1 MDYEKNIINVCLFIL
16 VVTVLTA
23 IVFKFE
29 KTSFYIIKIH
39 DDKLSRNAQNLID
52 EIKFIEEIKNLE
64 LLLTKNNH
72 DFKLSKERVLSYL
85 KKSNYIATSS
95 VYTSRF
101 KNEREDLFACIS
113 DYSEDNKQ
121 YNKCAQKY
129 MSKIV
134 IKD

>member
-16 VVTVLTA
+16 VVTVLAA
-23 IVFKFE
+23 IFFKFE

-39 DDKLSRNAQNLID
+39 DNQLTRNTKNLID
-52 EIKFIEEIKNLE
+52 EIKFIEEIKRLE
-64 LLLTKNNH
+64 VLLTKNNH
-72 DFKLSKERVLSYL
+72 DFKFAKEKVLSYL
-85 KKSNYIATSS
+85 KESNYMATGS
-95 VYTSRF
+95 VYTSKF

-113 DYSEDNKQ
+113 EYSEENKQ

-129 MSKIV
+129 MANIA